1 MATPLRAFWSVGW
14 FAASGVMAA
23 AWAAPSATTPTGGDV
38 SATLDRDAAIAV
50 ALDGLEGSIEEDA
63 TTARN
68 LERVL
73 GSGRGNLSRD
83 ASMSR
88 YLDAVYQSMLG
99 RHEQAAEAFLILA
112 TQRLMEPMG
121 LQGDVEWYLAEE
133 LFLSGNFGLSETRY
147 LAILKTKNHPFRTD
161 AVRRLLEIYAKDADL
176 RRFEELYDR
185 EIVRGSVQPN
195 DLTRYT
201 IGKALWLR
209 GDATR
214 AAGYFDQIP
223 AESPFSLRARYFR
236 AALRVASGTA
246 AELDEALASFRDIAA
261 AANPP
266 AADVEVVEA
275 ARLAVARILYER
287 GRYDEAVAAYESL
300 DENGPSAA
308 VRLYELTHAQL
319 RRGRNDLALMTS
331 KAFLDR
337 FPDDP
342 DAASLSLLRA
352 DMLFRADD
360 MGAALKAYEDVGR
373 AFVPVRDRFSALA
386 ASSQDGESYVHA
398 VMDIERDA
406 RRDADAEGALPPF
419 AMALLRDDPEL
430 DRAIGLFREIEEQDS
445 ALDISESLIQQIG
458 AAIGSGA
465 DAAVAAQGLRVD
477 AAEGLVASLRDRSKL
492 LHLELEW
499 LGTSSVV
506 PEGLPRARGRLDEVD
521 RTLDGLSRRVRELSY
536 ALADLR
542 ADRRVQD
549 DRVRELTGRMTA
561 LKVNLAEERDSATP
575 DELADMELQIAEIQ
589 AQIDDVRRRGSGPK
603 NVDEVCADVV
613 AEAEKVAPLLESVA
627 IDAGSWRSVRVADG
641 DGMDP
646 IVARLSRLH
655 ETLQRSVTRYG
666 WVNKILAG
674 GAEAELYR
682 IREAWMTEKTEVA
695 KQRRE
700 LAARYGDAD
709 VVASTVVRSNFA
721 RIATAFADDVMK
733 ADFGVVQVYW
743 SDLTALDGE
752 IKTVKTTRID
762 AERELLRQYA
772 YLEATLDKKTRR
784 SEKK

>member
-1 MATPLRAFWSVGW
+1 
-14 FAASGVMAA
+14 
-23 AWAAPSATTPTGGDV
+23 
-38 SATLDRDAAIAV
+38 
-50 ALDGLEGSIEEDA
+50 
-63 TTARN
+63 
-68 LERVL
+68 
-73 GSGRGNLSRD
+73 
-83 ASMSR
+83 
-88 YLDAVYQSMLG
+88 
-99 RHEQAAEAFLILA
+99 
-112 TQRLMEPMG
+112 
-121 LQGDVEWYLAEE
+121 
-133 LFLSGNFGLSETRY
+133 
-147 LAILKTKNHPFRTD
+147 
-161 AVRRLLEIYAKDADL
+161 
-176 RRFEELYDR
+176 
-185 EIVRGSVQPN
+185 
-195 DLTRYT
+195 
-201 IGKALWLR
+201 
-209 GDATR
+209 
-214 AAGYFDQIP
+214 
-223 AESPFSLRARYFR
+223 
-236 AALRVASGTA
+236 
-246 AELDEALASFRDIAA
+246 
-261 AANPP
+261 
-266 AADVEVVEA
+266 
-275 ARLAVARILYER
+275 
-287 GRYDEAVAAYESL
+287 
-300 DENGPSAA
+300 
-308 VRLYELTHAQL
+308 
-319 RRGRNDLALMTS
+319 
-331 KAFLDR
+331 
-337 FPDDP
+337 
-342 DAASLSLLRA
+342 
-352 DMLFRADD
+352 
-360 MGAALKAYEDVGR
+360 
-373 AFVPVRDRFSALA
+373 
-386 ASSQDGESYVHA
+386 
-398 VMDIERDA
+398 MDIERDA

>member
-1 MATPLRAFWSVGW
+1 MPTPLRAFGPLGLWV
-14 FAASGVMAA
+14 AVGVMGPS
-23 AWAAPSATTPTGGDV
+23 WAAPTTSADPASGSV
-38 SATLDRDAAIAV
+38 DRDAAIAV

-83 ASMSR
+83 AAMSR

-112 TQRLMEPMG
+112 TQRLMEPIG

-133 LFLSGNFGLSETRY
+133 LFLSGNLGLSETRY
-147 LAILKTKNHPFRTD
+147 LTILRTKNHPFRPD
-161 AVRRLLEIYAKDADL
+161 AVRRLLEIYAKDTDL

-209 GDATR
+209 GDPTR

-223 AESPFSLRARYFR
+223 SESTFSLRARYFR
-236 AALRVASGTA
+236 AALRVAAGSA
-246 AELDEALASFRDIAA
+246 EELDVALASFRDIASTQG
-261 AANPP
+261 PS

-275 ARLAVARILYER
+275 ARLAVGRILYER
-287 GRYDEAVAAYESL
+287 GRYEEAVAAYESI
-300 DENGPSAA
+300 DEKGPSAA

-331 KAFLDR
+331 KEFLER

-360 MGAALKAYEDVGR
+360 MAAALKAYEDVGR
-373 AFVPVRDRFSALA
+373 AFVPVRDRFKALA
-386 ASSQDGESYVHA
+386 ESTQGGESYVHA

-406 RRDADAEGALPPF
+406 KSGADAADALPPF
-419 AMALLRDDPEL
+419 AMALLQDDPEL
-430 DRAIGLFREIEEQDS
+430 ERAIGLFREIEEQDN
-445 ALDISESLIQQIG
+445 ALDVSESLIQQIG

-465 DAAVAAQGLRVD
+465 DASVAAQGLRVD
-477 AAEGLVASLRDRSKL
+477 ATEGLVATLRDRSKL
-492 LHLELEW
+492 LDLELDW
-499 LGTSSVV
+499 LATASVV
-506 PEGLPRARGRLDEVD
+506 PEGLLRARARLEDVD
-521 RTLDGLSRRVRELSY
+521 RTLEVLSRRVRELTY

-589 AQIDDVRRRGSGPK
+589 AQIDEVRQRGEGPK
-603 NVDEVCADVV
+603 DVDKVCVEVV
-613 AEAEKVAPLLESVA
+613 AEAEALAPLLESVA
-627 IDAGSWRSVRVADG
+627 IDAGSWRSVRTGSG
-641 DGMDP
+641 DGLDP
-646 IVARLSRLH
+646 VVARLSRLH
-655 ETLQRSVTRYG
+655 ETLQRSVTRYA
-666 WVNKILAG
+666 WVNKVLAG

-682 IREAWMTEKTEVA
+682 IREAWTTEKTEVA

-700 LAARYGDAD
+700 LVARYDDAD

-721 RIATAFADDVMK
+721 RIASSFADDVMK